1 MRYTPL
7 DDGAARTLPQLSEW
21 TVQDGS
27 ISREFRLRSFAVIAD
42 FVRGVISTSDRLDH
56 HPDIDIRYPNRVLVR
71 MTTHAIGGLSTHD
84 VDLATEIDA
93 ISRRV

>member
-7 DDGAARTLPQLSEW
+7 DDGAARALPQLSEW

-42 FVRGVISTSDRLDH
+42 FVRDVISTSDRLDH
-56 HPDIDIRYPNRVLVR
+56 HPDIDIRWRRVRCAL
-71 MTTHAIGGLSTHD
+71 TTHDEGGLTDKD
-84 VDLATEIDA
+84 VALAREIDA
-93 ISRRV
+93 AVETVS

>member
-7 DDGAARTLPQLSEW
+7 DDGAARALPQLSEW

-42 FVRGVISTSDRLDH
+42 FVRDVISTSDHLDH

-93 ISRRV
+93 ILRRV